1 MEKLTRTISA
11 RVPLD
16 VADMFDKLAE
26 AKGFTKSKYM
36 TSMITSPQA
45 HEVTTFAIGGQ
56 VATEFTTVPDEIKD
70 VLSAFGGVAVGVLLY
85 RVVNDALNPRY
96 DKNERM
102 LMAGAC
108 AIAGG
113 LLSSKLIKELTKGF
127 E

>member
-26 AKGFTKSKYM
+26 AKGLTKSKYM

-56 VATEFTTVPDEIKD
+56 VATEVPDEIKD

-85 RVVNDALNPRY
+85 KVVNNALNPKAY
-96 DKNERM
+96 DENERM

-113 LLSSKLIKELTKGF
+113 LLSSRLIKEMTKGF